1 MTYKTQLHPW
11 CIIRLQANL
20 QQTIVARFR
29 RRSDAESHLQI
40 LRQLL
45 PNTPHTIIFD
55 ITPNNPDKHSERE
68 NS

>member
-1 MTYKTQLHPW
+1 MTYKTQLRPW

-40 LRQLL
+40 LGQLL
-45 PNTPHTIIFD
+45 PNTSHSIIFD
-55 ITPNNPDKHSERE
+55 ITPNNPDKDSER
-68 NS
+68 